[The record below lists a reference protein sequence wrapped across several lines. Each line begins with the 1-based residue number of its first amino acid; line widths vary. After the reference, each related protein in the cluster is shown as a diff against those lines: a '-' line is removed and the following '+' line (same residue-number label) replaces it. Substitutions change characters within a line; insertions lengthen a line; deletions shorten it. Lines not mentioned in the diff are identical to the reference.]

1 MWSAST
7 STLFSAPYGTA
18 YPLSHIHLLTL
29 VQIPSSH
36 TQTSASTRPNLPLES
51 ASGHLSSISISSF
64 SDATA
69 FRHHSLSFFFERRP
83 NFFSSWSEVR
93 DSGVS
98 MPKRRTRCFVQT
110 SKPRSILTSI
120 VSPST
125 TFSREDTR
133 YLKLQ
138 GSTLYE
144 DICNHK

>member
-7 STLFSAPYGTA
+7 SALFCPVYGTA
-18 YPLSHIHLLTL
+18 YPLSHIHLFTL

-36 TQTSASTRPNLPLES
+36 TQTSARTRPNLPLES

-69 FRHHSLSFFFERRP
+69 FIHHSLSFFLERRP
-83 NFFSSWSEVR
+83 NFFSSTSDVR

-98 MPKRRTRCFVQT
+98 IPSRRTRCFVQT
-110 SKPRSILTSI
+110 SKPRSMATSI

-125 TFSREDTR
+125 TLSREETR

-138 GSTLYE
+138 GSTL
-144 DICNHK
+144 

>member
-7 STLFSAPYGTA
+7 SDLFCAAYGTA
-18 YPLSHIHLLTL
+18 YPSSHIHLLTL

-36 TQTSASTRPNLPLES
+36 TQTSASTRPNFPLES

-69 FRHHSLSFFFERRP
+69 FIHHSLSFFLERRP

-98 MPKRRTRCFVQT
+98 IPRRRTRCFVHT
-110 SKPRSILTSI
+110 SKPRWMATSI

-138 GSTLYE
+138 ASTL
-144 DICNHK
+144 

>member
-7 STLFSAPYGTA
+7 STLFCPVYGTA
-18 YPLSHIHLLTL
+18 YPLSHIHLFTL

-69 FRHHSLSFFFERRP
+69 FRHHSLSFFFERSP
-83 NFFSSWSEVR
+83 KTFSSLSEVR

-98 MPKRRTRCFVQT
+98 IPRRRTRCFVHT
-110 SKPRSILTSI
+110 SKPRSIFTSI

-125 TFSREDTR
+125 TLSREETR

-138 GSTLYE
+138 DSTL
-144 DICNHK
+144 